1 MVKVL
6 SEQPITWMKNIASGA
21 NKTICRIELIATRMA
36 QYSLSLSPPASPV
49 QTSTYT
55 LLITE
60 SISLWVLRQT
70 IAMHR
75 AIPTKIK
82 PSLRS
87 LSSGRKA
94 HANASYDLH

>member
-6 SEQPITWMKNIASGA
+6 SEPPITWMKNIASGA

-36 QYSLSLSPPASPV
+36 QYSLSPPASLV